1 MNRLILSCVSA
12 IALAAC
18 QQPAAP
24 PSDTSASVPAAETQV
39 ETPAPHAELSS
50 VKTEFTDGVYVINW
64 EFADQSTPVTI
75 EMVTD
80 ASATSGEVIASDL
93 GETSFTWSPDGEID
107 ERHYFLVT
115 PENGEAE
122 LTATRL
128 LPLEGGR
135 NFRTLGGYETE
146 DGQTVV
152 WDKLYR
158 SGTMVGLTETD
169 YDYLSSLGI
178 KVMCDFRTEEERT
191 SEPTNSEAIG
201 ADEYLYWADPS
212 EDMSFMAALM
222 NPESTPQDI
231 RDAFGGAYF
240 GIAHQQAP
248 AYETMFDKLSAGEA
262 PLAFNCSAGKD
273 RTGIAAALL
282 LTVLGVPRET
292 IVHDYQLSDD
302 YVDYM
307 AEFMDEEAKAKMLEE
322 NPSYAFFLQMPPE
335 KVEPIMATYPE
346 YIERFF
352 ADIEAE
358 YGSVD
363 AFLKEVINVTDDEMA
378 AIRRQYLKS

>member
-1 MNRLILSCVSA
+1 MKNLLLA
-12 IALAAC
+12 ATGLAALAAC
-18 QQPAAP
+18 QPTEAP
-24 PSDTSASVPAAETQV
+24 PSAPETQTSQAEPIAEPAKIERV
-39 ETPAPHAELSS
+39 ETEL
-50 VKTEFTDGVYVINW
+50 VDGQYTFEWAFEEN
-64 EFADQSTPVTI
+64 AAPVTI
-75 EMVTD
+75 ELVSD
-80 ASATSGEVIASDL
+80 ADATSGTVIGDDITATEFSWTPGDM
-93 GETSFTWSPDGEID
+93 DQ
-107 ERHYFLVT
+107 RHYFLVT
-115 PENGEAE
+115 PENGEPM
-122 LTATRL
+122 LTAPRL

-158 SGTMVGLTETD
+158 SGTMVGLTEND
-169 YDYLSSLGI
+169 YEYLSSLGI

-191 SEPTNSEAIG
+191 SEPTNAEAIG
-201 ADEYLYWADPS
+201 VEEYIHFEDPS
-212 EDMSFMAALM
+212 QDMSFMAALM
-222 NPESTPQDI
+222 DPESTPQDV
-231 RDAFGGAYF
+231 RDAFGAAYF

-248 AYETMFDKLSAGEA
+248 AYTAMFDKLAAGDA

-273 RTGIAAALL
+273 RTGVAAALL

-292 IVHDYQLSDD
+292 IVYDYQLSDD

-307 AEFMDEEAKAKMLEE
+307 EEFMSEEARAKMLED
-322 NPSYAFFLQMPPE
+322 NPSYAFFLEMPPE

-358 YGSVD
+358 YGSVE
-363 AFLKEVINVTDDEMA
+363 AFLKDKIDVTDDEIA
-378 AIRRQYLKS
+378 AIREQYLKS